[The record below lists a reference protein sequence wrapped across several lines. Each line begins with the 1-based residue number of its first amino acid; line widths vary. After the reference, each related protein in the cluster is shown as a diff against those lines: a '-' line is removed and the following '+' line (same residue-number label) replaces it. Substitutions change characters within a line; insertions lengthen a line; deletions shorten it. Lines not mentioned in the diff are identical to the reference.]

1 MKKEFSENTK
11 LECSINRKKIF
22 IGNQTTK
29 AVSLGWDRDKMG
41 GGGEKEILYDN
52 QGGVF
57 ELNQELVALL
67 GGSWPLRGCESGIL
81 INRNMPYNIPEEN

>member
-1 MKKEFSENTK
+1 MVVPSFKGDCKKEFSENTK

-41 GGGEKEILYDN
+41 GGREGDSI
-52 QGGVF
+52 
-57 ELNQELVALL
+57 
-67 GGSWPLRGCESGIL
+67 
-81 INRNMPYNIPEEN
+81 